1 MVVLRRSRV
10 AFWGSFKMDWYTVT
24 ACWVVLRR
32 FMGDGSSMGNR
43 SVVVNLEGGR
53 ISKVFDKHRD
63 TRHEQKL
70 KPHRLL
76 RFSMGNKSTNG
87 GGGDTKIEQP
97 SPEELAS
104 MKPAGQ
110 KGWKFRVE
118 AATKLSSRS
127 PFSRESRL
135 ESAAELA
142 EKAATQFKLAKMYDE
157 AAECYSLQA
166 DALNRAKETMQ
177 AAAAMIQAAEVY
189 GKHGGAESAY
199 EVYMAAIEVYKD
211 AGKFDRAAKHQQAL
225 AEVSVGRCHARRGV
239 VVHLRSHFFAP
250 FFVGEG
256 GCCPL
261 DVGGPVPDHRWW
273 VFFSSFCCWPGHG
286 CLGADFEK
294 RWATCS
300 CGRIVRIGGRLP

>member
-1 MVVLRRSRV
+1 
-10 AFWGSFKMDWYTVT
+10 
-24 ACWVVLRR
+24 
-32 FMGDGSSMGNR
+32 
-43 SVVVNLEGGR
+43 
-53 ISKVFDKHRD
+53 
-63 TRHEQKL
+63 
-70 KPHRLL
+70 
-76 RFSMGNKSTNG
+76 MGNKSTNG
-87 GGGDTKIEQP
+87 IEQP

-127 PFSRESRL
+127 PFSRECRL

-239 VVHLRSHFFAP
+239 VVHLPSHFFCT
-250 FFVGEG
+250 VLCWEG
-256 GCCPL
+256 
-261 DVGGPVPDHRWW
+261 DVVVVVSFGRWW
-273 VFFSSFCCWPGHG
+273 VLCLTIVGFFFSSFCCWPGHG

>member
-1 MVVLRRSRV
+1 
-10 AFWGSFKMDWYTVT
+10 
-24 ACWVVLRR
+24 
-32 FMGDGSSMGNR
+32 
-43 SVVVNLEGGR
+43 
-53 ISKVFDKHRD
+53 
-63 TRHEQKL
+63 
-70 KPHRLL
+70 
-76 RFSMGNKSTNG
+76 MGNKSGSTN

-239 VVHLRSHFFAP
+239 VVHLPSHFFAP
-250 FFVGEG
+250 FFVGR
-256 GCCPL
+256 
-261 DVGGPVPDHRWW
+261 VV
-273 VFFSSFCCWPGHG
+273 
-286 CLGADFEK
+286 
-294 RWATCS
+294 
-300 CGRIVRIGGRLP
+300 